1 MLESKLGKI
10 MIEYKEFGLE
20 EFERI
25 KEIYQGE
32 GWSAYL
38 HDDEALKRAFDSS
51 LCCLGAYDENKLIGF
66 VRCVGDGEHIVLVQ
80 DLIVEAG
87 YQRRKIGTTLLKHVW
102 DKYIHVRMFQV
113 NTDME
118 DERDNQFYR
127 SFGMKPISEGNM
139 ISYFR

>member
-1 MLESKLGKI
+1 MKLGKI

-38 HDDEALKRAFDSS
+38 HDDEALKRAFDKS
-51 LCCLGAYDENKLIGF
+51 LYCLGAYDEKKLIGF
-66 VRCVGDGEHIVLVQ
+66 VRSVGDGEHIVLVQ
-80 DLIVEAG
+80 DLIVEAD

-102 DKYIHVRMFQV
+102 DRYINVRMFQV
-113 NTDME
+113 NTDIE

>member
-1 MLESKLGKI
+1 MVK
-10 MIEYKEFGLE
+10 YKEFGLE

-38 HDDEALKRAFDSS
+38 HDDEALKRAFDRS
-51 LCCLGAYDENKLIGF
+51 LYCLGAYDENKLIGF

-80 DLIVEAG
+80 DLIVEAN
-87 YQRRKIGTTLLKHVW
+87 YQRRKIGTMLLKHVW

-113 NTDME
+113 NTDIE

>member
-1 MLESKLGKI
+1 

-38 HDDEALKRAFDSS
+38 HDDEALKRAFEKS
-51 LCCLGAYDENKLIGF
+51 LYCLGAYDGSKLVGF
-66 VRCVGDGEHIVLVQ
+66 IRCIGDGEHVVFTQ
-80 DLIVEAG
+80 DLIVAAD
-87 YQRRKIGTTLLKHVW
+87 YQGRRIGTTLLKRVW
-102 DKYIHVRMFQV
+102 DKYAHVRMFQV
-113 NTDME
+113 NTDIE
-118 DERDNQFYR
+118 DERDNKFYR

>member
-1 MLESKLGKI
+1 MVK
-10 MIEYKEFGLE
+10 YKEFGLE

-38 HDDEALKRAFDSS
+38 HGDEALKRAFDSS
-51 LCCLGAYDENKLIGF
+51 LYCLGAYDENKLIGF
-66 VRCVGDGEHIVLVQ
+66 VRCVGDGEHIVLMQ
-80 DLIVEAG
+80 DLIVEAH
-87 YQRRKIGTTLLKHVW
+87 YRRRKIGTTLLRHVW

-113 NTDME
+113 NTDIE

>member
-1 MLESKLGKI
+1 MVK
-10 MIEYKEFGLE
+10 YKEFGLE

-38 HDDEALKRAFDSS
+38 HDDEALKRAFDRS
-51 LCCLGAYDENKLIGF
+51 LYCLGAYDENKLIGF
-66 VRCVGDGEHIVLVQ
+66 VRSVGDGEHIVLVQ
-80 DLIVEAG
+80 DLIVEAN

-102 DKYIHVRMFQV
+102 DKYIHVRMLQV
-113 NTDME
+113 NTDIE

-127 SFGMKPISEGNM
+127 SFGMKPISAGNM

>member
-1 MLESKLGKI
+1 

-38 HDDEALKRAFDSS
+38 HDDEALKRAFDKS
-51 LCCLGAYDENKLIGF
+51 LYCLGAYDENKLIGF
-66 VRCVGDGEHIVLVQ
+66 VRSVGDGEHIVLVQ
-80 DLIVEAG
+80 DLIVEAE

-102 DKYIHVRMFQV
+102 DRYINVRMFQV
-113 NTDME
+113 NTDIE

>member
-1 MLESKLGKI
+1 MVK
-10 MIEYKEFGLE
+10 YKEFGLE

-32 GWSAYL
+32 GWNAYL
-38 HDDEALKRAFDSS
+38 HDDEALKRAFDRS
-51 LCCLGAYDENKLIGF
+51 LYCLGAYDENKLIGF

-80 DLIVEAG
+80 DLIVEVN

-102 DKYIHVRMFQV
+102 DKYTHVRMFQV
-113 NTDME
+113 NTDIE

>member
-1 MLESKLGKI
+1 M
-10 MIEYKEFGLE
+10 
-20 EFERI
+20 
-25 KEIYQGE
+25 
-32 GWSAYL
+32 
-38 HDDEALKRAFDSS
+38 
-51 LCCLGAYDENKLIGF
+51 
-66 VRCVGDGEHIVLVQ
+66 Q

-113 NTDME
+113 NTDIE